1 MNDHDARTP
10 LGDAAI
16 AVKSPDV
23 LQSIGDTAVRD
34 AMRPGLRT
42 CSPRATLLDVARLM
56 ASSGVH
62 AIVVWGDED
71 IDAEGIW
78 GVLSDS
84 DFIAGAADGVTS
96 AESAVGISGARVVR
110 VGADESL
117 AVAVDLMRANGVT
130 HLIVISDRGRPIG
143 ILSALDVARAAT
155 RARERD
161 VALRVTI
168 RKAEDHGQD
177 G

>member
-1 MNDHDARTP
+1 MNDYDARTA
-10 LGDAAI
+10 LGDATI
-16 AVKSPDV
+16 AGNSPDV
-23 LQSIGDTAVRD
+23 LSSLGGTAVRD
-34 AMRPGLRT
+34 AMRPGLMT

-71 IDAEGIW
+71 VDAEGIW

-84 DFIAGAADGVTS
+84 DFIAAAAEGVTS
-96 AESAVGISGARVVR
+96 AESAVGIAGARVIRVR
-110 VGADESL
+110 ADESL
-117 AVAVDLMRANGVT
+117 AMAVDLMRANGVT
-130 HLIVISDRGRPIG
+130 HLIVISDTERPVG

-161 VALRVTI
+161 ATMLF
-168 RKAEDHGQD
+168 DGQE
-177 G
+177 GRRSWSRR